1 MDSSDFVE
9 LLTSHQ
15 ARLYGYILSLVFSP
29 TDADDV
35 LQETNRVLWQKSTS
49 FQRGTNFVAWAFR
62 IAFYQVQAHRR
73 RLQREKLIFD
83 DELLAAIAEE
93 ASARDEGFRERH
105 RLLRCCLEELGVR
118 QRDLVRRRYS
128 VGTTIDNIAVQVG
141 RSAAAVK
148 QALFRCRKALIECIE
163 RRALQEG

>member
-49 FQRGTNFVAWAFR
+49 FERGTNFAAWVFR
-62 IAFYQVQAHRR
+62 IAFYQVQAYRR
-73 RLQREKLIFD
+73 RRQREKL
-83 DELLAAIAEE
+83 E
-93 ASARDEGFRERH
+93 
-105 RLLRCCLEELGVR
+105 
-118 QRDLVRRRYS
+118 
-128 VGTTIDNIAVQVG
+128 
-141 RSAAAVK
+141 
-148 QALFRCRKALIECIE
+148 
-163 RRALQEG
+163 